1 MLCFYFNIAI
11 EAHLPREGGYWAIQ
25 SLLKVLGEANCSSD
39 HLLPHLPFC
48 IRICISLE
56 FAFECSHVLYFC
68 ESFHL
73 HLYLILF
80 LCLFSPVF
88 DCICF
93 LSLLKV
99 IGVDVIVG

>member
-1 MLCFYFNIAI
+1 MCCFYFNIAI
-11 EAHLPREGGYWAIQ
+11 EAHLRKEGGY
-25 SLLKVLGEANCSSD
+25 SEPVKVLGEANCSSD

-48 IRICISLE
+48 ICISLE